1 MARLAQTEGL
11 TDIQEEILK
20 TVRTFVDE
28 KVIPV
33 AQELEHADEYPTEI
47 VEGLKELGIF
57 GLMIPEEYGGLG
69 ESLLT
74 YALCVEEIARG
85 WMSVSG
91 VINTH
96 FIVAYMLMQHGTE
109 EQKQKYLPRM
119 AAGEVRGAFS
129 MSEPSLGS
137 DVSAISTKAVV
148 STSSTDGQPESYE
161 ITGQKMWLTNGGTST
176 LVALL
181 AKTDEGADSVYK
193 NMTTFLVEKEP
204 GFGEVAQGITVPGK
218 IDKMG
223 YKGVETTEMILEGHK
238 ISADQILGGEPGK
251 GFYQMMDGV
260 EVGRVNVAARAC
272 GLAIRGFELGIS
284 YAQQR
289 ETFGKPIAQHQAILF
304 RLAEMATKVETA
316 HTMMVKAA
324 RLKDSGKRMD
334 VEAGMAKMLA
344 SEYANE
350 VVEDSFRIHGGYGYS
365 KEYEIERIMREVKF
379 MLIGEGTSDIQKMII
394 GRRLLQDYQL
404 KG

>member
-1 MARLAQTEGL
+1 MGRLVSTEGL
-11 TDIQEEILK
+11 TEEQVEILK
-20 TVRTFVDE
+20 VVRQFVE
-28 KVIPV
+28 KEIIPV
-33 AQELEHADEYPTEI
+33 ATDLEHKDEYPTDI

-74 YALCVEEIARG
+74 YALVVEEIARG

-96 FIVAYMLMQHGTE
+96 FIVAYMLIQHGTD
-109 EQKQKYLPRM
+109 EQKQKYLPKM
-119 AAGEVRGAFS
+119 ATGEVRGAFS

-137 DVSAISTKAVV
+137 DVSAISTKA
-148 STSSTDGQPESYE
+148 TKQDDGSYE
-161 ITGQKMWLTNGGTST
+161 ITGQKMWLTNGGSST
-176 LVALL
+176 LVAVLT
-181 AKTDEGADSVYK
+181 KTDEGSDSVYK
-193 NMTTFLVEKEP
+193 NMTTFLIEKEP
-204 GFGEVAQGITVPGK
+204 GFGETAQGVTVPGK
-218 IDKMG
+218 IEKMG
-223 YKGVETTEMILEGHK
+223 YKGIDTTEMILEKHQ
-238 ISADQILGGEPGK
+238 ISADQILGGTPGQ

-260 EVGRVNVAARAC
+260 EVGRVNVGARAV
-272 GLAIRGFELGIS
+272 GIANRAFELGIA

-304 RLAEMATKVETA
+304 RLAEMATKVEAA
-316 HTMMVKAA
+316 HTMVVRAA

-344 SEYANE
+344 SEYCNE
-350 VVEDSFRIHGGYGYS
+350 VVEASFRIHGGYGYS
-365 KEYEIERIMREVKF
+365 KEYEIERLYRESAF

-394 GRRLLQDYQL
+394 GRNLLKDYKL
-404 KG
+404 